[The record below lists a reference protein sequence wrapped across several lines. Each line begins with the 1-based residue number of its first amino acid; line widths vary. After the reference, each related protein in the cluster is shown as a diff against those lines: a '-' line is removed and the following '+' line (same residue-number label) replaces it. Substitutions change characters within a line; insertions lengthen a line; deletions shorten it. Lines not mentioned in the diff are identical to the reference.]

1 MFRNSDMKENIIK
14 RNDEINENRP
24 LVKDVYEDKDRLFWS
39 KSEGKIDW
47 IEQLF
52 QTKNN
57 SLQDFLK

>member
-1 MFRNSDMKENIIK
+1 MKENIIK

-57 SLQDFLK
+57 SLQEFFKQNV